1 MTGKCFESV
10 WDAIADTPQEA
21 ENMKLRSALLME
33 LRRYLDE
40 SGLSQSEAAK
50 LFGVTQPRV
59 SDLVRGKIDRFALDT
74 LVNMLASAGMHVEMR
89 IAKTARRSA
98 PLNGLSCEKPS
109 PIIPNSTADPFMN
122 SVSNINRLGLGGS
135 K

>member
-1 MTGKCFESV
+1 MTGKRFESV

-21 ENMKLRSALLME
+21 ENMKLRSALMTE
-33 LRRYLDE
+33 LRRHLDE

-74 LVNMLASAGMHVEMR
+74 LVNMLAAAGMHVRMT
-89 IAKTARRSA
+89 IAKAA
-98 PLNGLSCEKPS
+98 
-109 PIIPNSTADPFMN
+109 
-122 SVSNINRLGLGGS
+122 
-135 K
+135 